1 MVMANDKE
9 SKGICIEINANRS
22 YRIMKISP
30 DKTEPLTKGRNGWVK
45 NTFAI
50 TKEYNEI
57 MVKTHQRVYDL
68 YINQKYIQSFSDIEL
83 VKGKIG
89 LFIGP
94 HSRASF
100 QFITWMGEQKIDTDK
115 EIDLDPNASPE
126 EQTLTKVLIQM
137 RNELKWKDKELEE
150 LKIQLKNCKASASSE
165 SPSPKITESAQKN
178 QEKEQ
183 LLQNLTEEN
192 DMLKTELAKSRADLK
207 RLQRMKSQ
215 MENMDDGD
223 YVIQLTELVA
233 TQKSKIE
240 QIENALIIADDN
252 HRRAS
257 QELNV
262 IMDEINKRNSK
273 IIQLEQRNNTLD
285 SLTNRYRDLLIKN
298 NIDPNTLGS
307 SDNQPKRDAPPP
319 VKKNDQST
327 DTDDIIEE
335 IIRRQREERRRRE
348 N

>member
-1 MVMANDKE
+1 MANDKE

-50 TKEYNEI
+50 TKDYNEI

-83 VKGKIG
+83 VKGKVG

-100 QFITWMGEQKIDTDK
+100 QFITWMGEQKIETDK
-115 EIDLDPNASPE
+115 EIDIDPNASPE

-150 LKIQLKNCKASASSE
+150 LKIQLKNCKASSSE
-165 SPSPKITESAQKN
+165 VPSPKMTESALKT

-183 LLQNLTEEN
+183 LLQELKDEN
-192 DMLKTELAKSRADLK
+192 DILRTELAKSRADLK

-233 TQKSKIE
+233 EQKSKIE
-240 QIENALIIADDN
+240 HIENALIIADDN
-252 HRRAS
+252 HRRVS

-262 IMDEINKRNSK
+262 MMDEINKRNTK
-273 IIQLEQRNNTLD
+273 INQLEQRNNTLD
-285 SLTNRYRDLLIKN
+285 SLTNRYRDLLRKN
-298 NIDPNTLGS
+298 NIDPNASTP
-307 SDNQPKRDAPPP
+307 SDSQPKRDDTPPP